1 MTTFLRLDK
10 RKPRPPVRATYS
22 VFHGASIDSRNQVMC
37 NAAAE
42 LHGRRFLADEAPSLP
57 LAACPTP
64 SNCQCFYTHFDDR
77 RTGLRR
83 DSDEGLPGNVHP
95 VDVRYGDGRRVTDD

>member
-1 MTTFLRLDK
+1 MAFR
-10 RKPRPPVRATYS
+10 
-22 VFHGASIDSRNQVMC
+22 FDSRNQVMC

-42 LHGRRFLADEAPSLP
+42 LHGRRFLADEALSLP

-83 DSDEGLPGNVHP
+83 DSDEGLPGKVHP
-95 VDVRYGDGRRVTDD
+95 DDVRHGIGRRVTDG

>member
-1 MTTFLRLDK
+1 MTKFLRLVK
-10 RKPRPPVRATYS
+10 KPRPPVRTTYS
-22 VFHGASIDSRNQVMC
+22 VFHGVSISSRNQVMC

-42 LHGRRFLADEAPSLP
+42 LHSRRFLADEAPRLP
-57 LAACPTP
+57 LDACLTP
-64 SNCQCFYTHFDDR
+64 SNCHCVYKHFDDR

-95 VDVRYGDGRRVTDD
+95 VDVRYGVGRRVTDD

>member
-10 RKPRPPVRATYS
+10 RRRPPIRAKRR
-22 VFHGASIDSRNQVMC
+22 VFHGVSIDSRKQVMC

-42 LHGRRFLADEAPSLP
+42 LYGRRFLADDAPSLP
-57 LAACPTP
+57 LDGCPTP
-64 SNCQCFYTHFDDR
+64 SNCHCVYKHFDDR

-83 DSDEGLPGNVHP
+83 DSDEGLPIREFPNELRLGV
-95 VDVRYGDGRRVTDD
+95 GRRVTDG

>member
-1 MTTFLRLDK
+1 MTKFLRLVK
-10 RKPRPPVRATYS
+10 KPRPPLRATYS
-22 VFHGASIDSRNQVMC
+22 VFHGVSIDSRNQVMC

-42 LHGRRFLADEAPSLP
+42 LHGRRFLADEAPRLP
-57 LAACPTP
+57 LDACLTP
-64 SNCQCFYTHFDDR
+64 STCHCVYKHFDDR

-95 VDVRYGDGRRVTDD
+95 VDVRYGVGRRVTDD

>member
-1 MTTFLRLDK
+1 MTKFLRLVK
-10 RKPRPPVRATYS
+10 KPRPPLRATYS
-22 VFHGASIDSRNQVMC
+22 VFHGVSIDSRNQVMC

-42 LHGRRFLADEAPSLP
+42 LHGRRFLADEAPRLP
-57 LAACPTP
+57 LDACLTP
-64 SNCQCFYTHFDDR
+64 SNCHCVYKHFDDR

-95 VDVRYGDGRRVTDD
+95 VDVRYGVGRRVTDD